1 MNEWSYYYDGGNI
14 KEIYQKSIHQLN
26 QQAGIRWLNWTH
38 QPVVNEMLKVA
49 DFWLQ
54 YVDGIYLKNLELIHT
69 AQSQRTNGQLD
80 YSVDSI
86 NREKILLNFLQQLR
100 RLADNHERIYAQ
112 QRKLS
117 SVVNVPKKILICSSR
132 LLSPILLSNGNAI
145 KRRRQTSTSRNF
157 DSKRLQRQTRS
168 ISLAQEQRP
177 HSPLLLQHEYRP
189 EFDELDLNDLEDV
202 REISADSHKM
212 LPASVLIN
220 SNSASN
226 NSSFLSGQ
234 RNKSRLKG
242 KSPTIRASLYHYFD
256 LVHFQLKLQPNRID
270 TIRDQVNFVFL
281 NRPADFPAIMWTIGG
296 VSRSRLANQLGPQYT
311 MASLFLLAMMPGT
324 ISIFYGDEI
333 GLENVYDSSNNNV
346 SLN

>member
-1 MNEWSYYYDGGNI
+1 M
-14 KEIYQKSIHQLN
+14 N
-26 QQAGIRWLNWTH
+26 QQAGIRWLNWSH
-38 QPVVNEMLKVA
+38 QPVVNEILKVA

-54 YVDGIYLKNLELIHT
+54 YVDGIYLKNLELI
-69 AQSQRTNGQLD
+69 QIESPRTSGQLD
-80 YSVDSI
+80 YNVDSI

-100 RLADNHERIYAQ
+100 RIAENHERTYAQ
-112 QRKLS
+112 QSKLT

-145 KRRRQTSTSRNF
+145 KRRRQTTTARNF
-157 DSKRLQRQTRS
+157 DNKRPLLQRQTRS
-168 ISLAQEQRP
+168 ANSLAKKQRP
-177 HSPLLLQHEYRP
+177 NGPLLLQHEYRP

-212 LPASVLIN
+212 LPASVSIN

-234 RNKSRLKG
+234 RNKSRLKM
-242 KSPTIRASLYHYFD
+242 KSSTKRASIYHYFD

-333 GLENVYDSSNNNV
+333 GLENVYDLSNNNV
-346 SLN
+346 SFHFILFSV